1 MEKMGMPE
9 IYEVTVITANPTG
22 NDRVGSCEIGHYTI
36 TGDTLTMVTADGAP
50 LRATNGERITHRL
63 APEEDA
69 KRVAGR
75 LTLSHWRNQRAQNEL
90 VPGFNRP
97 LHEAAPYGGY

>member
-1 MEKMGMPE
+1 MD
-9 IYEVTVITANPTG
+9 IHQVTVITSNPTG
-22 NDRVGSCEIGHYTI
+22 PGDVGSCEVGRYTVD
-36 TGDTLTMVTADGAP
+36 GGLLTMVTAGGAP
-50 LRATNGERITHRL
+50 LRAANGERITARL

-75 LTLSHWRNQRAQNEL
+75 LTLSHWRIQRAQGEI

-97 LHEAAPYGGY
+97 LHYRSSGWT